1 MPAAVQQQCFGGREL
16 RKFDQVNR
24 LAIPA
29 KFRSR
34 YGNTVYLLK
43 NFQGDKC
50 IIMYSEEDYLTVYDN
65 IAKSFSGAMLTRVQ
79 RLFVENTDMAVMD
92 KAGRI
97 TVSPEFQKF
106 APAAILFPGLI
117 INNPD
122 RIELWN
128 ESNWN
133 SQFTEEEL
141 PDLSNFN
148 ISPRI

>member
-50 IIMYSEEDYLTVYDN
+50 IILYSEEDYIKVYDN

-97 TVSPEFQKF
+97 TVNPEFQKF
-106 APAAILFPGLI
+106 AELDGEALI

-128 ESNWN
+128 EKNWN